1 METIFEIV
9 QNARTFEDVNNLEL
23 LIRGQATKAL

>member
-23 LIRGQATKAL
+23 LIRGHATKAL